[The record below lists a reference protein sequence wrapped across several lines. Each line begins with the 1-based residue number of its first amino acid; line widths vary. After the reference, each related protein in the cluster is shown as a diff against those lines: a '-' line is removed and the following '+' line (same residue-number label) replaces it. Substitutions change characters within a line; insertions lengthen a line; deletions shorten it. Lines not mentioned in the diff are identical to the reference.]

1 MTPTH
6 DEKLV
11 AKKILQKRLFFSFLS
26 LLIFFVFIGLF
37 YNSTSEDTTANETSE
52 IARLFFNANER
63 LFSFFQSSSRLS
75 VVKPKPP
82 KGTAPRTNGSE
93 GLESALELSN
103 YKISVLS
110 GLQRISLPLA
120 AFHSLPAT
128 EVTTDFKCI
137 EGWSEV
143 IHYKGVRFSDFMTKY
158 NLGKKS
164 DGTYYKFV
172 ALETPDQKYYV
183 SLDMKSMLHPQT
195 VLAYEMNETS
205 LSVANGAP
213 LRLIIPIK
221 YGIKSLKRIGRI
233 FFSDEQPK
241 DYWTE
246 QGYDWFSG
254 L

>member
-1 MTPTH
+1 MTPILEEQLATKK
-6 DEKLV
+6 KL
-11 AKKILQKRLFFSFLS
+11 KKRLLISFLS
-26 LLIFFVFIGLF
+26 LFAFFIFVGLF
-37 YNSTSEDTTANETSE
+37 YNSTSEDTTADETSE
-52 IARLFFNANER
+52 IARWFFNTNEHF
-63 LFSFFQSSSRLS
+63 FSFFQSSSRLS
-75 VVKPKPP
+75 VTKPKPP

-103 YKISVLS
+103 YEVSVLS
-110 GLQRISLPLA
+110 GLQKISFPLS
-120 AFHSLPAT
+120 AFYSLPAT

-137 EGWSEV
+137 EGWSQV
-143 IHYKGVRFSDFMTKY
+143 IHYKGLRFSDFMTKY

-164 DGTYYKFV
+164 DGSYYKFV
-172 ALETPDQKYYV
+172 ALETPDEKYYV

-195 VLAYEMNETS
+195 VLAYEMNETP

-221 YGIKSLKRIGRI
+221 YGVKSLKRIGRI